1 MYCVGKVHRCRT
13 GRKVHHIALRGKGED
28 LLGGQVVA
36 KRVEELIGIGGFL
49 LPVQKLAH
57 PRHLVHF
64 FLVTRVLALGF
75 FVAPVSSHTEFGVVV
90 HLVGTYLDFQGSA
103 AICQHRGMQGLIHA
117 ESRRGNIVL
126 EAPRQCLV
134 DRVHHTDSGITAIDV
149 LDQNADSYKV
159 EDLRE
164 VTAAHDHLL
173 INGPVML
180 WAAHNLGFN
189 AVFLQRPAD
198 LANDLL
204 QRAVARGGAICHHP
218 YDFVVLLRIQDGKG
232 QIFQLPLHAGH
243 AEAVS

>member
-1 MYCVGKVHRCRT
+1 MYCVGKVHWCRT
-13 GRKVHHIALRGKGED
+13 GRQVHHIALGGKGED

-36 KRVEELIGIGGFL
+36 QGVEELVGIGGLL
-49 LPVQKLAH
+49 LPVQKLPH

-64 FLVTRVLALGF
+64 FLVARVLALGF
-75 FVAPVSSHTEFGVVV
+75 FVAPVSSHAELGVIV

-103 AICQHRGMQGLIHA
+103 AICQHRGVQRLIHA

-126 EAPRQCLV
+126 KAPRQCLV
-134 DRVHHTDSGITAIDV
+134 DRVDHADRGITVIDV
-149 LDQNADSYKV
+149 LDQDADSYEV

-164 VTAAHDHLL
+164 VAAAHNHLL
-173 INGPVML
+173 VNGPVML
-180 WAAHNLGFN
+180 WSAHDLGFN

-198 LANDLL
+198 LGNDLL
-204 QRAVARGGAICHHP
+204 QSAVAGGGAICHHAH
-218 YDFVVLLRIQDGKG
+218 DLVVLLWVQDGKG